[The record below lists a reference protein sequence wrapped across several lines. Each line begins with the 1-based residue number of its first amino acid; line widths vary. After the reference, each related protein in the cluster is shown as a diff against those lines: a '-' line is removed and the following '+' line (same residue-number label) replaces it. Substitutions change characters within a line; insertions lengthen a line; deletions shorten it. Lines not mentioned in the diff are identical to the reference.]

1 MSVKEINIR
10 GRVRPEINIRGS
22 VQKTN
27 GSGGSGT
34 ICHTTEEWET
44 TYRDLRSVKG
54 YLYVYSDYRKI
65 TDPTTGEVIEVIPR
79 IKIGDGDAYV
89 TDLPFTTMSIT
100 DADIARWDN
109 KVSASVDEVNNNL
122 ILSTD

>member
-27 GSGGSGT
+27 GSGGSGA
-34 ICHTTEEWET
+34 IYHTTEEWET

-54 YLYVYSDYRKI
+54 CLYVYSDYRKI

-100 DADIARWDN
+100 DADIVRWDN